1 MNVSEENP
9 TLGNQSL
16 LLSRVKPADYILT
29 FINLLGDT
37 VLSSD
42 IKIQF
47 GWGDRRGYLGEG
59 RGWILAAKGFSKCC
73 VRAPRPRKEA
83 PERRGPKFESHG
95 PEGS

>member
-1 MNVSEENP
+1 MYLFEENP
-9 TLGNQSL
+9 ILGNQSL

-47 GWGDRRGYLGEG
+47 GWGHRRGYLG
-59 RGWILAAKGFSKCC
+59 
-73 VRAPRPRKEA
+73 
-83 PERRGPKFESHG
+83 
-95 PEGS
+95 

>member
-9 TLGNQSL
+9 ILGNQSL

-47 GWGDRRGYLGEG
+47 GWGDG
-59 RGWILAAKGFSKCC
+59 REYMW
-73 VRAPRPRKEA
+73 KE
-83 PERRGPKFESHG
+83 RV
-95 PEGS
+95 GSWQ